1 MQLFLQGGLTEE
13 VCKNLIRSLFRQ
25 MCKMQVGFKNLGF
38 KVLGRG
44 VWALGLR
51 AWGLGVKASEG

>member
-25 MCKMQVGFKNLGF
+25 MCKMQATQMLQSPPDCVS
-38 KVLGRG
+38 VMH
-44 VWALGLR
+44 
-51 AWGLGVKASEG
+51 